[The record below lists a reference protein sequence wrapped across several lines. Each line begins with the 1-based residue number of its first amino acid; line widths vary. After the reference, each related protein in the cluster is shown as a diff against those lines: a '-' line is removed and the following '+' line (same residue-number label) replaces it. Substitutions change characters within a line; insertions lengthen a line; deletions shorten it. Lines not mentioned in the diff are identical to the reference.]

1 MAEHMQLEN
10 RVAVVT
16 GGANGIGRATALRF
30 AREGAQVAVADIE
43 FENAQKVAQEI
54 RAEGGQALAVVVDV
68 RDRGSVEDLFAC
80 AAGEFGRVDILA
92 AIAGISPADRFLD
105 LPDEHWDQTL
115 AVNLTGVFLC
125 GQVAARR
132 MIAQGSGGRI
142 INMSSTNGLVGE
154 EEFAHYNAS
163 KFGVVG
169 LTMTMAIELAP
180 HRITVNAV
188 CPGFIRTRMSED
200 LIAQPAFAAEYLKKI
215 PLGRFGEPED
225 IAGAFVFLASD
236 DSRYITGTTL
246 VVDGGQ
252 LAF

>member
-1 MAEHMQLEN
+1 MQLEN
-10 RVAVVT
+10 QVAIVT
-16 GGANGIGRATALRF
+16 GGANGIGRATARRY
-30 AREGAQVAVADIE
+30 AREGARVVIADIE
-43 FENAQKVAQEI
+43 FETAEKVAEEI
-54 RAEGGQALAVVVDV
+54 RASGGDALPVAVDV
-68 RDRGSVEDLFAC
+68 RMRESVDELMARSVE
-80 AAGEFGRVDILA
+80 EFGRVDILA
-92 AIAGISPADRFLD
+92 AIAGISPADRFVD
-105 LPDEHWDQTL
+105 IPEVHWDDTL
-115 AVNLTGVFLC
+115 AVNLKGVFLC
-125 GQVAARR
+125 GQAAARR
-132 MIAQGSGGRI
+132 MIAQGTGGRI

-180 HRITVNAV
+180 HKINVNAV

-200 LIAQPAFAAEYLKKI
+200 LIAQPVFAADYLKKI

-225 IAGAFVFLASD
+225 VAGAFVFLASD

>member
-1 MAEHMQLEN
+1 MQLEN
-10 RVAVVT
+10 KVAIVT
-16 GGANGIGRATALRF
+16 GGANGIGRATARRY
-30 AREGAQVAVADIE
+30 ASEGARVVVADIE
-43 FENAQKVAQEI
+43 FENAQKVAAEI
-54 RAEGGQALAVVVDV
+54 RAAGGHALAVDVDV
-68 RDRGSVEDLFAC
+68 RSRESVDKLFVR
-80 AAGEFGRVDILA
+80 AAAEFGGVNVLA
-92 AIAGISPADRFLD
+92 AIAGISPADRFVD
-105 LPDEHWDQTL
+105 LPEEHWDQTL
-115 AVNLTGVFLC
+115 AVNLKGVFLC
-125 GQVAARR
+125 GQAAARR
-132 MIAQGSGGRI
+132 MIAQGQGGRI

-180 HRITVNAV
+180 YKITVNAV

-200 LIAQPAFAAEYLKKI
+200 LIAQPVFAADYLKKI

-225 IAGAFVFLASD
+225 VAGAFVFLASD

-252 LAF
+252 LAL